1 MSTETPPAA
10 PNKSNATAWIVFAI
24 LIVLLF
30 ISNPSDEAVATKIL
44 KDGWVPT
51 KAERNNIGVL
61 SVTSVT
67 GLTGAKATYLGIA
80 GQVFQLGGGSK

>member
-1 MSTETPPAA
+1 MPTDTPTTSS
-10 PNKSNATAWIVFAI
+10 NKSGATGFLVFVI

-30 ISNPSDEAVATKIL
+30 ISNPNEEAVGLKIL

-51 KAERNNIGVL
+51 SADRTNLGVL

-67 GLTGAKATYLGIA
+67 GFTGAKGTYLGIA
-80 GQVFQLGGGSK
+80 GQVFQLGK